1 MHAWFAMSLGA
12 AGRVNQR
19 PMLRDI
25 LIQDMGMG
33 IDLRPNGN
41 GRASALPASEKRVT
55 ADSIGCAVHVRYWP
69 TGHTSL
75 RRTRHSSAPHRPP
88 RSAPHPLSK
97 HSPELVQ
104 Y

>member
-19 PMLRDI
+19 PMLRDT
-25 LIQDMGMG
+25 LIQDMDMG

-55 ADSIGCAVHVRYWP
+55 ADSNGSAAHVRY
-69 TGHTSL
+69 
-75 RRTRHSSAPHRPP
+75 RPKADIEAW
-88 RSAPHPLSK
+88 RF
-97 HSPELVQ
+97 
-104 Y
+104 